1 MTEDWIQRTA
11 ARIDEMSSGQKA
23 LRLEVHADGDIVLFI
38 EVEGEP
44 VEDKEG
50 NVSSVEFCASGGFS
64 DKTRA
69 ALFALIQAIEAE
81 ARERPYLI
89 PKYPI
94 CVREDMEK
102 RWKV

>member
-1 MTEDWIQRTA
+1 LSQYVFDDTVLLEREYIMTEHWIVRTA
-11 ARIDEMSSGQKA
+11 ARIDEMSSGRKS

-38 EVEGEP
+38 EIEGEP

-69 ALFALIQAIEAE
+69 ALF
-81 ARERPYLI
+81 
-89 PKYPI
+89 
-94 CVREDMEK
+94 V
-102 RWKV
+102 